1 MNRAVRHARYLP
13 VQKLE
18 ISLFPF
24 LSIFLC
30 VMGVLSFI
38 NVLNSFSTPQKI
50 EMSAQIEQGY
60 KVAYQVFNLPDGI
73 ISVPPTKY
81 LNDLKKV
88 LDDDGKAT
96 LDDIIYKRKQ
106 MMSSLQAHV
115 GPIKQAA
122 IEPDI
127 DDILEMLHNIRMVN
141 ELALKANYLY
151 EEFLLFG
158 IYPNGG
164 QAYQK
169 IRDVMT
175 FTQDS
180 ASITV
185 GLEPLDSNWTLNLK
199 SGQNTNKS
207 SNHISNQG
215 TAQGKQ

>member
-1 MNRAVRHARYLP
+1 MNRATRHARYLP
-13 VQKLE
+13 TQKLG

-50 EMSAQIEQGY
+50 EMSAQLEQGY
-60 KVAYQVFNLPDGI
+60 KVAYQIFNLPDGI
-73 ISVPPTKY
+73 ISVPPTRY
-81 LNDLKKV
+81 LRDLQKA
-88 LDDDGKAT
+88 LDNNGKAI
-96 LDDIIYKRKQ
+96 LEDIIFQREQ
-106 MMSSLQAHV
+106 MMSLLQSHT
-115 GPIKQAA
+115 GPINQAA
-122 IEPDI
+122 SDPEIEN
-127 DDILEMLHNIRMVN
+127 ILEMLHNIRTIN
-141 ELALKANYLY
+141 DLALNANYLY

-169 IRDVMT
+169 IRDIMT
-175 FTQDS
+175 YTQDA

-199 SGQNTNKS
+199 KNIAKKS
-207 SNHISNQG
+207 Q
-215 TAQGKQ
+215 

>member
-1 MNRAVRHARYLP
+1 MNRAIRYARYLP
-13 VQKLE
+13 EHKQE

-50 EMSAQIEQGY
+50 EMSAQLEQGY

-73 ISVPPTKY
+73 ISVPPTKH
-81 LNDLKKV
+81 LQNLKNA
-88 LDDDGKAT
+88 LDDDGKSI
-96 LDDIIYKRKQ
+96 LEDIISFRKQ
-106 MMSSLQAHV
+106 MMENLHSHT
-115 GPIKQAA
+115 GPINQAA
-122 IEPDI
+122 QDPEIE
-127 DDILEMLHNIRMVN
+127 DILKMLRHIRIVN
-141 ELALKANYLY
+141 ELALNANYLY

-169 IRDVMT
+169 IRDIMS
-175 FTQDS
+175 FSQDA

-185 GLEPLDSNWTLNLK
+185 GLEPLDSNWTLTLK
-199 SGQNTNKS
+199 RD
-207 SNHISNQG
+207 IP
-215 TAQGKQ
+215 

>member
-1 MNRAVRHARYLP
+1 MNRASRYARYLP
-13 VQKLE
+13 EQKLE

-38 NVLNSFSTPQKI
+38 NVLSSFSAPQKI
-50 EMSAQIEQGY
+50 EMSAKLEQGY
-60 KVAYQVFNLPDGI
+60 KVAYQIFNLPDGI
-73 ISVPPTKY
+73 ISVPPIKH
-81 LNDLKKV
+81 LANLQKA
-88 LDDDGKAT
+88 LDADGKGI
-96 LDDIIYKRKQ
+96 LEEIIRQREQKMAR
-106 MMSSLQAHV
+106 LQNHN
-115 GPIKQAA
+115 GPINQAA
-122 IEPDI
+122 EEPEIE
-127 DDILEMLHNIRMVN
+127 DILEMLHNIRTVN

-169 IRDVMT
+169 FRDVMS
-175 FTQDS
+175 FTQDA

-199 SGQNTNKS
+199 RSSATAS
-207 SNHISNQG
+207 SN
-215 TAQGKQ
+215 KP

>member
-1 MNRAVRHARYLP
+1 MAMSRATRYAKYRQHEP
-13 VQKLE
+13 LE

-50 EMSAQIEQGY
+50 ELTAKLEQGY
-60 KVAYQVFNLPDGI
+60 KVAFQVFSLPDGI

-81 LNDLKKV
+81 LAKLREAVDEP
-88 LDDDGKAT
+88 GK
-96 LDDIIYKRKQ
+96 L
-106 MMSSLQAHV
+106 V
-115 GPIKQAA
+115 
-122 IEPDI
+122 I
-127 DDILEMLHNIRMVN
+127 DDIMIRRQRAMQKLESHTGSIMNLATEPDMDDILQAILDIRTLN
-141 ELALKANYLY
+141 EMALKANYLY

-169 IRDVMT
+169 IRDVMS
-175 FTQDS
+175 FTQDA
-180 ASITV
+180 ASISI

-199 SGQNTNKS
+199 KNTN
-207 SNHISNQG
+207 
-215 TAQGKQ
+215 

>member
-1 MNRAVRHARYLP
+1 MALSRAKRYALYN
-13 VQKLE
+13 QQDKLE

-38 NVLNSFSTPQKI
+38 NVLSSFSAPQKI
-50 EMSAQIEQGY
+50 ELTAQLETGY
-60 KVAYQVFNLPDGI
+60 KVAYQIFNLPDGI

-81 LNDLKKV
+81 LRKLQLATQNENDKETIE
-88 LDDDGKAT
+88 A
-96 LDDIIYKRKQ
+96 II
-106 MMSSLQAHV
+106 QARETMLVRLENHSGSV
-115 GPIKQAA
+115 MNLAKD
-122 IEPDI
+122 PDI
-127 DDILEMLHNIRMVN
+127 DDVLTIMRNIRTLN
-141 ELALKANYLY
+141 EIALRANYLY

-175 FTQDS
+175 LTEDS
-180 ASITV
+180 RAISV

-199 SGQNTNKS
+199 KLNKG
-207 SNHISNQG
+207 I
-215 TAQGKQ
+215 K